1 MRRAPGAS
9 VRLLL
14 LLVLVASGCAKPAHP
29 GDPISGLTRE
39 QHDRFRR
46 GRAVFD
52 SVFTPETGLG
62 PLFNS
67 AACGECHEDPVS
79 GGSGDEIEVHATA
92 FHLDGICDPLASE
105 GGPVIQQDATPAL
118 QAALGIDKEP
128 MPKDA
133 TARGLRSSLALFGRG
148 LLDAVPDSDI
158 ASYQDPDDRNHD
170 GISGRV
176 NRFVDGRIGRFGRK
190 AFVPALDEFNAGAF
204 AIEQGITNPA
214 VPTEESIGGDSIPAG
229 VDPTPEP
236 EINQEALD
244 LTTDFVR
251 FLAPPS
257 PLRQSG
263 AAGKGRHLFDRIGCA
278 SCHFPTLRTGR
289 NPVRALDRRQ
299 FFAYTDLLLHDM
311 GPDLADICL
320 GLAEPSEFRTEPL
333 IGLHLA
339 HHFLHDGRADSLE
352 QAIELHGG
360 EGSRARDRFKALTPK
375 ERGALIAFLKTL

>member
-1 MRRAPGAS
+1 MRQAPAAS
-9 VRLLL
+9 VL
-14 LLVLVASGCAKPAHP
+14 LLVALFASGCAKPVHP
-29 GDPISGLTRE
+29 GDPISGLTAE
-39 QHDRFRR
+39 QRDRFRR

-79 GGSGDEIEVHATA
+79 GGSGDEVEVHATA
-92 FHLDGICDPLASE
+92 FHADGNCDPLAGE

-118 QAALGIDKEP
+118 KAALGIDKEP
-128 MPKDA
+128 LPKEA
-133 TARGLRSSLALFGRG
+133 TGRGLRTSLSIFGRG
-148 LLDAVPDSDI
+148 LLDAVPDSDLV
-158 ASYQDPDDRNHD
+158 SYADPDDKNHD
-170 GISGRV
+170 GISGRL

-190 AFVPALDEFNAGAF
+190 AFVPRLSEFNAGAF
-204 AIEQGITNPA
+204 VIEQGITNPA
-214 VPTEESIGGDSIPAG
+214 VPTEESIGGAPIPEG

-244 LTTDFVR
+244 LANDFVR

-257 PLRQSG
+257 PLRQTG
-263 AAGKGRHLFDRIGCA
+263 AAGNGRHLFDRIGCA
-278 SCHFPTLRTGR
+278 SCHFPTLRTGA
-289 NPVRALDRRQ
+289 NPIRALDRKQ

-320 GLAEPSEFRTEPL
+320 GLAAPAEFRTEPL
-333 IGLHLA
+333 VGVRLA
-339 HHFLHDGRADSLE
+339 HHFLHDGRATTLE

-360 EGSRARDRFKALTPK
+360 EGSGARDRFKALTPK
-375 ERGALIAFLKTL
+375 EREAVIAFLKTL